1 MVGESEQ
8 VFSKLSEQFHN
19 GGEVPCL
26 TDEVKAQLI
35 KNVQRRMTP
44 QPLKIRADVDLTCY
58 AYDGVL
64 HIQVYQIYPLPFA
77 LISFNHTHPRDCFLN
92 LMLANRVKA

>member
-1 MVGESEQ
+1 MFVQVMVAESDQ

-19 GGEVPCL
+19 GGEVPSL
-26 TDEVKAQLI
+26 TEEVKTQLI

-64 HIQVYQIYPLPFA
+64 HIQVQA
-77 LISFNHTHPRDCFLN
+77 
-92 LMLANRVKA
+92 